1 MTPTSE
7 ERDTR
12 ILYRLGTD
20 HYCTYEDEGEESYV
34 RMGDMISHVYDTP
47 FGEIEIDGE
56 LCSVRYG
63 GDGFID
69 AVSVYVEGE
78 EMNFDCPCD
87 GVFYRMKGGSDGTD

>member
-1 MTPTSE
+1 MTQASDK
-7 ERDTR
+7 RDTR
-12 ILYRLGTD
+12 IPYRLGTD
-20 HYCTYEDEGEESYV
+20 HYCTYEGESEESYV

-69 AVSVYVEGE
+69 ALSVYVEGE
-78 EMNFDCPCD
+78 ERNVDLPCD
-87 GVFYRMKGGSDGTD
+87 GVFFRMEAAHDAD